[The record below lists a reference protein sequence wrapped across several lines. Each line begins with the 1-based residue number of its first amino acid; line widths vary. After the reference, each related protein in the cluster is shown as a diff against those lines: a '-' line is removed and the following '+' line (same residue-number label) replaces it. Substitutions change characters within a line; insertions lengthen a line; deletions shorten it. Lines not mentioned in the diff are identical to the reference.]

1 MFTNGIVAEIEV
13 DSLNDIES
21 AIEKKHGLDRKFTM
35 LNVQFCK
42 EKGEY
47 SHATGKY
54 KTHHYY
60 KVFFMI
66 GETYEQARI
75 NKEDR
80 EHLVREKQKEQ
91 KNIEAEQEYM
101 DSLSDSELAAY
112 KKEKKDKADRMIAA
126 IDAKK
131 KEKESLPYL
140 KKQLEEAK
148 KNASNID
155 TKNLKDKL
163 NGKYKGR

>member
-1 MFTNGIVAEIEV
+1 MFTNGIVAEVEV
-13 DSLNDIES
+13 DSLNDIQS
-21 AIEKKHGLDRKFTM
+21 AIEKKHGLNRKFTM

-54 KTHHYY
+54 NTHHYY

-80 EHLVREKQKEQ
+80 EQLRREKQKER
-91 KNIEAEQEYM
+91 KRIEAEQDYM

-112 KKEKKDKADRMIAA
+112 KKEKKDKADKMIATLE
-126 IDAKK
+126 AKK

-140 KKQLEEAK
+140 KKKLEEAK
-148 KNASNID
+148 KEASSID

-163 NGKYKGR
+163 NGKH

>member
-21 AIEKKHGLDRKFTM
+21 AIEKKHGLNRKFTM

-42 EKGEY
+42 KKGEY

-54 KTHHYY
+54 NTHHYY

-75 NKEDR
+75 SKEDR
-80 EHLVREKQKEQ
+80 EQLRREKQKER
-91 KNIEAEQEYM
+91 KSIEAEQDYM

-112 KKEKKDKADRMIAA
+112 KKEKKDKADKAIAVLE
-126 IDAKK
+126 AKK
-131 KEKESLPYL
+131 KEKESLPSL
-140 KKQLEEAK
+140 KKKLEEAK
-148 KNASNID
+148 KNASNIN
-155 TKNLKDKL
+155 TKKLWDKL
-163 NGKYKGR
+163 NGKH